1 MGKRTTTTTRST
13 TRIMRRSIFTFLQNY
28 QYFTSTPSLL
38 AFPFAVS
45 TLLSQ
50 SLVYSSDVFPLIHS
64 RLRSL
69 FLAAGFPLSSELFS
83 LLNLKLSQ
91 TILSFL
97 FVSPFAYSFHLL
109 AKASV
114 IKTLDQNKPEEDTRR
129 VSSSISLFIPL
140 LITQLCNSLLILA
153 ANATCFFILVIFFN
167 FLYVLGISSP
177 GSTMLVS
184 ALGVVIYSIV
194 LANAYIVSNLALVST
209 GIERRGG
216 FISILKACVVILFQG
231 RNATA
236 LSLAVPVSMSLA
248 AIEAL
253 FQYRIVGA
261 YNNGGDAIAMII
273 EGALVAYLYTLVLVL
288 DTVVG
293 CVFWK
298 ICTKDQRIIDEEETY
313 SYKIE
318 IEDRDGKFLA
328 KSMSLH
334 EIIP

>member
-1 MGKRTTTTTRST
+1 MGRRTTTTTST
-13 TRIMRRSIFTFLQNY
+13 TRIMRRAIFTFLQNY
-28 QYFTSTPSLL
+28 QCFTSTSSLL

-50 SLVYSSDVFPLIHS
+50 MLVYSSDVFPVIHA

-97 FVSPFAYSFHLL
+97 FVSPFTYSFLLL

-114 IKTLDQNKPEEDTRR
+114 IKTFDQNKPEENPR

-177 GSTMLVS
+177 GPTMLVS

-209 GIERRGG
+209 GMEKRGG
-216 FISILKACVVILFQG
+216 FISILKACVMILLQG

-273 EGALVAYLYTLVLVL
+273 EGVLVAYLYALVLVL

-298 ICTKDQRIIDEEETY
+298 ICTKDQRIIDEEEMH

-328 KSMSLH
+328 KSMSLD

>member
-1 MGKRTTTTTRST
+1 MGRRTTTTST
-13 TRIMRRSIFTFLQNY
+13 MRIMRRSIFTFLQNY

-38 AFPFAVS
+38 AFPLAVS

-97 FVSPFAYSFHLL
+97 FVSPFTYSFLLL

-114 IKTLDQNKPEEDTRR
+114 IKTLDQNKPEENPQI
-129 VSSSISLFIPL
+129 SSSISLFIPL

-177 GSTMLVS
+177 GPTMLVS

-209 GIERRGG
+209 GMEKKGG
-216 FISILKACVVILFQG
+216 FISILKACVMILFQG

-273 EGALVAYLYTLVLVL
+273 EGTLVAYLYALVLVL
-288 DTVVG
+288 DTVIG

-298 ICTKDQRIIDEEETY
+298 ICMKDQRIIDEEEMY

-318 IEDRDGKFLA
+318 IENKDGKFIA
-328 KSMSLH
+328 KSISLD